1 MPRLAL
7 VAAISVVALLGVAC
21 RSVQLA
27 GYQEVPR
34 GFVGVYEC
42 EGFNSIGTPYRLTLS
57 IGAVG
62 ATYQLV
68 WSGRSGTAMQGLGL
82 LMNDYLAVAL
92 VANGRPGVGV
102 AMYRVTPGHL
112 VGLWTGGGRV
122 MPEMCERGAA
132 ASS

>member
-27 GYQEVPR
+27 GCQEVPR

-57 IGAVG
+57 IGAVV
-62 ATYQLV
+62 AT
-68 WSGRSGTAMQGLGL
+68 WSM
-82 LMNDYLAVAL
+82 VA
-92 VANGRPGVGV
+92 GCDGDPSRRGDRD
-102 AMYRVTPGHL
+102 RVYPHG
-112 VGLWTGGGRV
+112 
-122 MPEMCERGAA
+122 PPDRGKR
-132 ASS
+132 